1 MFNVIIILGTAFIL
15 FHKYKHLP
23 GQHCSTLNSTLDDYN
38 MITKPLLPVN
48 DGTNLTLS
56 CSADYVNL
64 ENTTST
70 AECRNGTVV
79 ATSKLPKCVGQ
90 YLTVSE
96 EDEMW

>member
-1 MFNVIIILGTAFIL
+1 
-15 FHKYKHLP
+15 
-23 GQHCSTLNSTLDDYN
+23 
-38 MITKPLLPVN
+38 MITDHLLPVN

-79 ATSKLPKCVGQ
+79 ATRKLPNCVG
-90 YLTVSE
+90 TFEIKSSVNFVKVCRIF
-96 EDEMW
+96 

>member
-1 MFNVIIILGTAFIL
+1 
-15 FHKYKHLP
+15 
-23 GQHCSTLNSTLDDYN
+23 

-79 ATSKLPKCVGQ
+79 ATSKLPKCVKGEV
-90 YLTVSE
+90 LTVSE